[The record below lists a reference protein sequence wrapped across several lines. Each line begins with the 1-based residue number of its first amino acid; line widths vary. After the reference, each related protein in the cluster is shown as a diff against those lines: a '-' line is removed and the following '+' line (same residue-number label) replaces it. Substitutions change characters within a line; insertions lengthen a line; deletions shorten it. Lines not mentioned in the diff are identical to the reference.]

1 MSYSPHAASL
11 PVSSLAQAQN
21 LFLTAIL
28 CERAKSWK
36 KVVEHYTKLLGLLS
50 SKNLPENIQH
60 EPYFRQLMYEIYYH
74 LGIAFQNLNQHGKA
88 VQQFTNAA
96 ETASIHKKGCA
107 AGCRSRTCFHTPVL
121 ARRAYANVKCGSMKK
136 AMEDAEMAIILDSF
150 NPDVYCVRALVWSTM
165 QNKTKAV
172 VDLSHGLRLNSSH
185 AGALVLRGAL
195 LKSLMGRNRSPDVRI
210 RDHEKVLKVHHDAYS
225 FLDVEDF
232 NSPKTEQFYNRFLWS
247 LNIPHTVVNL
257 NWLTESESIFKPLDL
272 PKRVCFKPA
281 MPRNCGEA
289 APHRRRK
296 MEPFHCGTLTTYPDG
311 AGTERRLL
319 YGKVLKEYAAKI
331 KDNGISDR
339 ILRMTRKA
347 SARPDKSTA
356 CKLVHGSSVTRTA
369 AASKTSLSGR
379 MSHLKHEHQKQSG
392 VSEAGYL
399 MDAINIYHKP
409 WRRNKLPAAEVI
421 KKELIKNI

>member
-272 PKRVCFKPA
+272 PKRVCFKP
-281 MPRNCGEA
+281 
-289 APHRRRK
+289 
-296 MEPFHCGTLTTYPDG
+296 
-311 AGTERRLL
+311 
-319 YGKVLKEYAAKI
+319 
-331 KDNGISDR
+331 DNGISDR